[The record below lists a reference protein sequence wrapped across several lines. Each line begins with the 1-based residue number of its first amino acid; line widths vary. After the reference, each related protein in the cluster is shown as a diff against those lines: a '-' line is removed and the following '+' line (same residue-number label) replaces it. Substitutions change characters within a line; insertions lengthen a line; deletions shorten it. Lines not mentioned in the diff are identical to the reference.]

1 MNRKVI
7 SMKRDQSRLIT
18 AIILIVVG
26 ALLLADRLGWI
37 DFTLFFAGWW
47 TLFLIIPGVY
57 SIAKNGVQVGNA
69 LLVVIGG
76 IFLLQAWNLNL
87 SSYLL
92 PIATVLFGVV
102 MLARKK

>member
-1 MNRKVI
+1 
-7 SMKRDQSRLIT
+7 MKRDQSRLIT

-92 PIATVLFGVV
+92 PIALVLFGVV

>member
-1 MNRKVI
+1 MNQGVI

-18 AIILIVVG
+18 AIILIAVG
-26 ALLLADRLGWI
+26 ILLLADRLGWI
-37 DFTLFFAGWW
+37 DFTLFFNGWW

-57 SIAKNGVQVGNA
+57 GIAKHGVQVGNT

-87 SSYLL
+87 SNYLL
-92 PIATVLFGVV
+92 PIALVVFGVV
-102 MLARKK
+102 MIAKKK